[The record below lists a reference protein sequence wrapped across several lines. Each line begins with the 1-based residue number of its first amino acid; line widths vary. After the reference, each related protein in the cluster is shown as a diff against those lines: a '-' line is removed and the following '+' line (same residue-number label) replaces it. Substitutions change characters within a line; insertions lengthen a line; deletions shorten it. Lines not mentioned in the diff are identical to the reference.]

1 MIYQW
6 SGAPWSSQIQT
17 YGGISKIVVITPKD
31 IFGWN
36 KFQWNLQFE
45 HINCLGGYPTYG
57 HLKLL
62 WFWRTECLNGL
73 KSRDRDWFPNSTWLA
88 INAFE
93 NFHPLKT
100 VWQPRHHSFR
110 WLWSSDLGRVSRSI
124 KDEEKEVKGEAEAEE
139 NEEDKD
145 KASLINVDSWMR
157 PKHAFL
163 HAFPKGIIFI
173 HRYGKGQMFGL
184 FQTLNVLLVDR
195 SASPTKNEKGG
206 DAYSNMKNLVG
217 WWYVDDGWCL

>member
-1 MIYQW
+1 M
-6 SGAPWSSQIQT
+6 
-17 YGGISKIVVITPKD
+17 
-31 IFGWN
+31 
-36 KFQWNLQFE
+36 
-45 HINCLGGYPTYG
+45 
-57 HLKLL
+57 
-62 WFWRTECLNGL
+62 
-73 KSRDRDWFPNSTWLA
+73 
-88 INAFE
+88 
-93 NFHPLKT
+93 
-100 VWQPRHHSFR
+100 
-110 WLWSSDLGRVSRSI
+110 
-124 KDEEKEVKGEAEAEE
+124 KGEAEAEE

-206 DAYSNMKNLVG
+206 DAYSNIKPCGLMMVDEKNLTNAPKMASLVVG
-217 WWYVDDGWCL
+217 TYHLGCFSSQDTSGKCKSFFWGGI